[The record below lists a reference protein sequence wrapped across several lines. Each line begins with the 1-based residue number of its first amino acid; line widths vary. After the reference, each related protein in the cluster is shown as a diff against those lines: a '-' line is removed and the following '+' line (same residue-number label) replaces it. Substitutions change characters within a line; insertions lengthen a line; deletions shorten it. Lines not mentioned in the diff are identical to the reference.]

1 MLDLRTFEL
10 LKLLYKLCPSGSYKI
25 VSSDEMIEEF
35 PARYGADKDLIR
47 QMIVNLSQ
55 KGFLSL
61 RYEGEGEYCMSL
73 TPEGRLYFENESKKK
88 IDKKCKITD
97 LLPYFFNFLSIFTA
111 IFLAETIIKIV
122 W

>member
-10 LKLLYKLCPSGSYKI
+10 LKLLYKRCPSGSYKI
-25 VSSDEMIEEF
+25 VTSDEMIEGF

-47 QMIVNLSQ
+47 QMIINLSQ

-61 RYEGEGEYCMSL
+61 RYEGEGEYCVSL
-73 TPEGRLYFENESKKK
+73 TPEGRLFFENESKAKL
-88 IDKKCKITD
+88 DKKYKITD

-111 IFLAETIIKIV
+111 IFLAEMIIKIV